1 MRIYKLK
8 IMKILRFSQF
18 INEAETSSGGDK
30 AVVYIGAGTSK
41 SKITDSYAKNDLGVE
56 KDKKYKIEFKNI
68 GHLVSL
74 GKQRNLKV
82 LADQKRI
89 KVEEVGKV
97 DKGEDY
103 LKIGDKE
110 IEGTGELVI
119 SKEDVGGKPFVIEA
133 SNNGILILYRI
144 ANGIREFRKKAG
156 WISPPKPFIDVND
169 FIVSFTMG
177 TPVSNDESR
186 FSIWAGAWSGKVDN
200 TARRNGFL
208 SNVSSAVV
216 HLGGG
221 KVLDQMSK
229 RANFLKLKGNE
240 SLDAAVTY
248 INNSVNASR
257 VNLLKR
263 KFLANSKEVDLK
275 SEIKSFLS
283 DSKNWKS
290 QSTGPGIKVTY
301 TPKGKENLKKL
312 WDKAKDE
319 ISKSSKPEGF
329 SDKINPLLPEAS
341 KILKSTLGSVYPGLC
356 EDWIERV
363 QRENKYS
370 KAISKSGNMGSGS
383 DDYKEGEF

>member
-1 MRIYKLK
+1 
-8 IMKILRFSQF
+8 MKILKFSQF

-30 AVVYIGAGTSK
+30 AVVYVGAGTSK

-74 GKQRNLKV
+74 SEQRNIKT
-82 LADQKRI
+82 LADTKRI
-89 KVEEVGKV
+89 KVEEIGEVNN
-97 DKGEDY
+97 GEDY
-103 LKIGDKE
+103 LKIGNKE
-110 IEGTGELVI
+110 IKGPGELVI
-119 SKEDVGGKPFVIEA
+119 SKREVGGGPFVVEA

-144 ANGIREFRKKAG
+144 AKAIREFRKSAK
-156 WISPPKPFIDVND
+156 WISPPKPFTDVND
-169 FIVSFTMG
+169 FIMSFTMG

-186 FSIWAGAWSGKVDN
+186 FSKWAGAWSGNVDN
-200 TARRNGFL
+200 TSSRNGFL
-208 SNVSSAVV
+208 STISTAVV

-229 RANFLKLKGNE
+229 RAKFLSIKGNE
-240 SLDAAVTY
+240 SLDAAVDY
-248 INNSVNASR
+248 VNNSVNASR
-257 VNLLKR
+257 ENLLKR

-283 DSKNWKS
+283 DSNNWKS
-290 QSTGPGIKVTY
+290 ESTGPGIKVTY

-363 QRENKYS
+363 QRVNKYG
-370 KAISKSGNMGSGS
+370 KAVPKSGNIGSGS
-383 DDYKEGEF
+383 DNYQEGGF